1 MKLVNEPLSILE
13 QYFGYDRFRPQQKE
27 IIEHVVSGRDALAL
41 LPTGGGKSICYQVPA
56 LMIQG
61 ICVVVSPLVALI
73 RDQVDQLRS
82 KGVKAIGIT
91 GGLSYREL
99 DDILDNCIYGNYKLL
114 YLSPERAKQELVRER
129 LSRMDINLFAVDEAH
144 CISEWGH
151 DFRPAYLQIN
161 ELRELKPSV
170 PMLALTATATPQVQN
185 DICEYLNL
193 KNHVTFKTSYER
205 QNISYLIHRTSDKRK
220 TLVELSSKDKENSI
234 VYVRSRKNTAEYAQL
249 LNHYGVRSSF
259 YHGGLENK
267 SRQAYADDWMKN
279 NTHVMVAT
287 SAFGMGIDKPDVRK
301 VIHLQLPESLESYY
315 QETGRAG
322 RDGKP
327 SDAHFIYNP
336 NDIDHAYNQFVK
348 NLPDGEY
355 LKKLYR
361 DITSYLQIALGEGSG
376 ETFAFNFADF
386 VNKYDH
392 SGLKVYSGLGALE
405 RFGVLELSQNF
416 DRLSRVRFRESATII
431 NNFTQNRPEQHAV
444 IQAIL
449 RSYGSSQFQSL
460 QINPKIIAARSGT
473 TEGVVK
479 NTLMLL
485 DKHKLAD
492 VELAD
497 SSFSLTFLVP
507 REDSRTINRFKPKL
521 DSHLKLKQAKLRAM
535 IAYVREKRQ
544 CLNNVL
550 LSYFGENKTER
561 CGRCSNC
568 LKNTEL
574 SKRYSSPNE
583 VLNLLKKQALTVD
596 DITHQLE
603 LNQADL
609 IEHLRVLLDEQK
621 IQMTPDRRYI
631 AK

>member
-1 MKLVNEPLSILE
+1 VNEPLSILE